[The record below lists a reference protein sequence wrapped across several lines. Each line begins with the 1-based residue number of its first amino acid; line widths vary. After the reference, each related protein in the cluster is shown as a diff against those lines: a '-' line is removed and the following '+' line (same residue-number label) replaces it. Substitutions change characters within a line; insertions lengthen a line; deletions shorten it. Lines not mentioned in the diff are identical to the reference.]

1 MSNGQE
7 SEATTT
13 TMNPDEPF
21 DFDDVVPADV
31 LEVEL
36 APPISPTFNPQ
47 DNPYD
52 HLTDDI
58 EGLFEEA
65 SNAYDIDRIRWYR
78 AVSNY
83 YRAGAA
89 DQVVYNRQGTLGP
102 EPVTVADIYYTYT
115 TMPAEQKGEVRDL
128 LFAGGFY
135 GAGKSEKY
143 KDAPG
148 QDLYALA
155 TAVSYYSMT
164 GENPF
169 EALKTAVP
177 MPGTSGP
184 VIRRATEAQINA
196 LADSAAGNL
205 LGRNA
210 TVEEKQLA
218 MSVIRSLETSSSM
231 SPLQADVE
239 AAFAESVPQEV
250 AARGSEKALRAFES
264 IVGR

>member
-1 MSNGQE
+1 MSDGQE

-13 TMNPDEPF
+13 TIDPDEPL
-21 DFDDVVPADV
+21 DFDDIVPAEA
-31 LEVEL
+31 LEPDSGP
-36 APPISPTFNPQ
+36 ANFGPDDFNP
-47 DNPYD
+47 DNPYGAIANGQD
-52 HLTDDI
+52 LWDQASASYDTDTI
-58 EGLFEEA
+58 
-65 SNAYDIDRIRWYR
+65 NWYQ

-83 YRAGAA
+83 YRAGHPSQA
-89 DQVVYNRQGTLGP
+89 VYNRQGTLGP
-102 EPVTVADIYYTYT
+102 EPVTVADIFYTYT

-135 GAGKSEKY
+135 GVGKSEKY

-231 SPLQADVE
+231 SPSQADVE
-239 AAFAESVPQEV
+239 AAFAESAPQEV